1 LAQQLADATK
11 TARVQPDSTSA
22 DGIRALHPE
31 SEGDAAFAPLIRE
44 GDRRIAALRS
54 ERKPRVFIVSGPS
67 GVGKDAVIERLQ
79 DRYPHAR
86 YVVTATTRPVRTGE
100 IDGVHYHFLDEEEF
114 LTRLGANDFL
124 EHAIVYGN
132 HYGVPRSP
140 VVEALHQGQDVVIK
154 VDVKGAATLRERIS
168 HTVSIFLAPES
179 MQELR
184 HRLRSRKTEDP
195 TVLFKRF
202 STAAHEL
209 TRAYEFD
216 FVVFNEAGKLDEA
229 LDTLCQVID
238 SERHRLHQLPVE
250 VN

>member
-1 LAQQLADATK
+1 LAQQLTDATR
-11 TARVQPDSTSA
+11 TDRLDRNATSV
-22 DGIRALHPE
+22 DGNGTHPE
-31 SEGDAAFAPLIRE
+31 ADVEAAFVPLITE
-44 GDRRIAALRS
+44 GDRRIATLRT

-79 DRYPHAR
+79 VRYPHAR
-86 YVVTATTRPVRTGE
+86 YVVTATTRPVRPGE
-100 IDGVHYHFLDEEEF
+100 IDGVHYHFLDENEF

-140 VVEALHQGQDVVIK
+140 VAEALRQGQDVVIK

-179 MQELR
+179 MDELR

-195 TVLFKRF
+195 EVLFKRF
-202 STAAHEL
+202 ATAAHEL

-216 FVVFNEAGKLDEA
+216 FVVFNESGKLETA
-229 LDTLCQVID
+229 LDTLCRIIE
-238 SERHRLHQLPVE
+238 SEHHRLHQLAVE